1 MVADMMADMEM
12 DMVAD
17 MEVNKVADKVAD
29 MVADMFAD
37 IMAKKGTQFGERGM
51 QKEEEQRVPNLVR
64 ELVTGVGNWAKT
76 FGLFTDRPVLA
87 IKVSTFPM
95 KSELKSFADNQE
107 TL

>member
-1 MVADMMADMEM
+1 
-12 DMVAD
+12 
-17 MEVNKVADKVAD
+17 
-29 MVADMFAD
+29 
-37 IMAKKGTQFGERGM
+37 M

-64 ELVTGVGNWAKT
+64 ELVTGAGNWAKT

>member
-1 MVADMMADMEM
+1 MVADMVADMEM
-12 DMVAD
+12 DMTAD

-64 ELVTGVGNWAKT
+64 ELVTNWAKT